1 MLKLSSLRSTL
12 LLAGGILLTVV
23 VLIASEA
30 GNIRLREGYS
40 QVIRSQNVQSDISTL
55 LAELVNAEAG
65 QRGYLLTGRESYL
78 EPYHRAIPRIH
89 ALMSDIRMRFTDDP
103 EALRQF
109 SEASLMI
116 SRKLTEMEL
125 TLIYGKRDV
134 EVALDLIRTD
144 FGKQTMEKA
153 RLGLE
158 ALRARSAASVAR
170 NLEHADRDINLSRYG
185 IGLLTAINIV
195 LLVIVGFQHSR
206 RLAVS
211 EAARTELEEESAR
224 LDRMVRARTRQLSAL
239 ASHLQRV
246 TEDEKT
252 RLARELH
259 DELGAILTAT
269 KLDMHWVRRRLKE
282 SHPDVQEKLT
292 RVMLHVDQGIQIKRR
307 LIEDLR
313 PTVLLNLG
321 LKEAVAQLIEEVAA
335 RNHWETEVQLDEAVP
350 PLRDAAAIALYRI
363 VQESLT
369 NASKYADA
377 TRIVVLLLRHDDTL
391 LLEVRDNGR
400 GLPPDIESRR
410 TSGHHGMLGMEQ
422 RVIALGG
429 TLSIDSGPQG
439 GVTVRV
445 EVPLDDSVVAPPPE
459 PEEELPPVQE
469 AARDPSGAASTATGN
484 SGTGPGTGPDGQ
496 PGSATSG
503 AA

>member
-40 QVIRSQNVQSDISTL
+40 QVIRSQHVQSDISAL

-78 EPYHRAIPRIH
+78 EPYHRAIPRIN
-89 ALMSDIRMRFTDDP
+89 ALMTEIRNRYANDP
-103 EALRQF
+103 EALKLF
-109 SEASLMI
+109 GETSLLI

-158 ALRARSAASVAR
+158 TLRARSAASVAR
-170 NLEHADRDINLSRYG
+170 NLENADRDINLSRYG

-195 LLVIVGFQHSR
+195 LLVIVGFQHSK

-211 EAARTELEEESAR
+211 EAARSELEEESAR

-269 KLDMHWVRRRLKE
+269 KLDMHWVRRRVQD
-282 SHPDVQEKLT
+282 HPEVQEKIT
-292 RVMLHVDQGIQIKRR
+292 RVMLHIDQGIQIKRR

-321 LKEAVAQLIEEVAA
+321 LKEAIAQLVDEVAA
-335 RNHWETEVQLDEAVP
+335 RNHWETDVHLDPEVP

-369 NASKYADA
+369 NASKYAEA
-377 TRIVVLLLRHDDTL
+377 TRLAVSLAREDDHLVL
-391 LLEVRDNGR
+391 EIRDNGR
-400 GLPPDIESRR
+400 GLPADIETRR
-410 TSGHHGMLGMEQ
+410 TSGHHGLLGMEQ

-429 TLSIDSGPQG
+429 TLQIDSPPGA

-445 EVPLDDSVVAPPPE
+445 EVPLTDAVLAPPP
-459 PEEELPPVQE
+459 P
-469 AARDPSGAASTATGN
+469 ADDIDPSTGGHPADTTA
-484 SGTGPGTGPDGQ
+484 GQ
-496 PGSATSG
+496 PPASAAG
-503 AA
+503 QR